1 MSTEMPTYQNGQ
13 AMSITPRGVA
23 LTRTVVSSLSTSQEI
38 TLHANTKFIRLYAL
52 TQDVYLRWGIE
63 DCNASTFDEVIPAN
77 QVLDLALPDNPRGSR
92 FTAFNV
98 IERTSSATLIVI
110 EK

>member
-1 MSTEMPTYQNGQ
+1 MKQQPTFEDGQ
-13 AMSITPRGVA
+13 GMQITPKGVA
-23 LTRTVVSSLSTSQEI
+23 LTRTVVSSLATSQEI
-38 TLHANTKFIRLYAL
+38 TMNTNTTFVRLYAL

-63 DCNASTFDEVIPAN
+63 NCNASTFDEVIPAN
-77 QVLDLALPDNPRGSR
+77 QILDVAVPEDSNGVK